1 MKEIYIVISKT
12 GTILCKMLRLFTHEE
27 YNHASLSLDGE
38 LNSMFSFGRIYP
50 YIPWLGGFVEESPH
64 FGTMKRFSET
74 EVRVLTVSVS
84 DEVYDKLNNEL
95 HQMLSDKCSYHYDVF
110 GLICAAFNKVYR
122 RKNYYYCSAF
132 VRDVLVKHGIES
144 PDLFPEIVRPTDFLE
159 IPDCSEI
166 YNGKLRE
173 FAGAV
178 NT

>member
-1 MKEIYIVISKT
+1 MKKIYIVLSQT
-12 GTILCKMLRLFTHEE
+12 GSIVCKILEKFTHDD
-27 YNHASLSLDGE
+27 YNHVSLSLDGE

-50 YIPWLGGFVEESPH
+50 YIPWWGGFVEESPH

-74 EVRVLTVSVS
+74 EVRVLAVSVN
-84 DEVYDKLNNEL
+84 DDIYDRLKSEL
-95 HQMLSDKCSYHYDVF
+95 QQMLSEKYSYHYDVV

-122 RKNYYYCSAF
+122 RKNHYYCSEF
-132 VRDVLVKHGIES
+132 VREVLVKHGIES